1 MKKVGISYEKGLLA
15 AFLAGTVAGTILVNM
30 MSSEMRSGLS
40 AFPFSAGGAMVEA
53 AKGVN
58 EAGSKLGAREQ
69 LPLFFH
75 LFRSRS
81 LAAAVGWLVG
91 LTPYGA
97 ACFFLAAGYGGLTL
111 GVSQAVFTWQKGL
124 AGPGY
129 FLLTLMPHCL
139 FYGII
144 WAALAVWAGKQTP
157 RLRLFPFLCLLA
169 VCGIGAAAECWIFPV
184 VWRLG
189 TGILSRTSY

>member
-1 MKKVGISYEKGLLA
+1 MKRVGISYEKGLLA
-15 AFLAGTVAGTILVNM
+15 AFLAGTAAGTILVNM

-40 AFPFSAGGAMVEA
+40 AFPFSAGGAMLEA
-53 AKGVN
+53 TEGVR
-58 EAGSKLGAREQ
+58 EAGFSAREQ

-81 LAAAVGWLVG
+81 LSAAIGWLAG
-91 LTPYGA
+91 LTPYGN
-97 ACFFLAAGYGGLTL
+97 ACFFLAAGYAGLTL
-111 GVSQAVFTWQKGL
+111 GVSQSVFTWQKGL

-157 RLRLFPFLCLLA
+157 RLRLLPFLCLLA
-169 VCGIGAAAECWIFPV
+169 VCGAGAAAECWVFPI
-184 VWRLG
+184 VWRVG
-189 TGILSRTSY
+189 TSILNGSSY